1 MEDQSIYKI
10 LEKAE
15 ESRINEANKA
25 NNKVSSDLMELDLYD
40 SAIVASIGEVVSHIV
55 STFKDKYEDGE
66 PEVDLYNLM
75 RSSQHGK
82 GFNVG
87 NSLKYNKRY
96 LTSGYGKSGDVRDL
110 YKSIHYLLM
119 EIDRIKNEKS

>member
-1 MEDQSIYKI
+1 MEEQSIYKI

-15 ESRINEANKA
+15 QSRINDADKA
-25 NNKVSSDLMELDLYD
+25 NNKVSSDLVELDLYD
-40 SAIVASIGEVVSHIV
+40 SAIVTSIGEVVSHV
-55 STFKDKYEDGE
+55 LSTFKDKYEEGE
-66 PEVDLYNLM
+66 PEVDLYHLM

-96 LTSGYGKSGDVRDL
+96 LTSGYGKSGDVKDL
-110 YKSIHYLLM
+110 YKSVHYLLM
-119 EIDRIKNEKS
+119 EIDRIKNEVR